1 MIAQTQLRHTFRPC
15 VSAQRPSRAGR
26 SVVAPAIRCEFAEG
40 AKVRVKDSVMIY
52 HVGKFKTGLDLQGME
67 GVVQADVRNFKGMEL
82 SATMPWKVQ
91 FEAPAP
97 DGSDKPVCVAET
109 VTRLYA

>member
-1 MIAQTQLRHTFRPC
+1 
-15 VSAQRPSRAGR
+15 
-26 SVVAPAIRCEFAEG
+26 
-40 AKVRVKDSVMIY
+40 MIY

-97 DGSDKPVCVAET
+97 DGSDKPVKVIAHLVSGGIGGGGRPLSCAWRRV
-109 VTRLYA
+109 LYASSRDDALPFLLFLQDTHEIEAV